1 MFWGLIQYI
10 DELNMINMNNLF
22 SSFIFKHSLFVLS
35 ILLLLSCGGDGDNPE
50 NKDDTIGPL
59 PDRIIGTIAG
69 NLQDNNG
76 NPLSD
81 VTLYTG
87 GKITKS
93 DALGNYRFD
102 NVGALNAGIPDNSNT
117 GHLDFIVNI
126 PPTDG
131 YLGASISISPAAD
144 INNPNEVESNTF
156 VDGFIISTSTTILP
170 TLTQAVSGVLINS
183 QTGEAIS
190 GATVELEFINLFEE
204 ADAVNSVGLSTQY
217 QTLSYTAVADINGNF
232 SISDLPDDSS
242 FIFKVE
248 GYEVVGV
255 DSTQPVQNLIDTY
268 DRIIPDVGTLLAT
281 PGANDVT
288 PPYVVSVNDILD
300 QTASTGVLSEG
311 FDSTQGIV
319 INFSE
324 TIPSTEISVNSVS
337 IFDTTNISFID
348 ITNVTV
354 ADDGLSMV
362 ITTSVP
368 IENNVTFDINMQ
380 SIDFQDL
387 SGNII
392 NTAPAGT
399 LDNIAYDDL
408 SGGIYRLT
416 LKTFP

>member
-1 MFWGLIQYI
+1 
-10 DELNMINMNNLF
+10 MINMNNLF
-22 SSFIFKHSLFVLS
+22 SSFIFKHGLFVLS
-35 ILLLLSCGGDGDNPE
+35 ILLLLSCSDDDPE
-50 NKDDTIGPL
+50 LFTTVGPF
-59 PDRIIGTIAG
+59 PDRIIGTITG

-102 NVGALNAGIPDNSNT
+102 NIGIIGSDED
-117 GHLDFIVNI
+117 HLDIVVNI
-126 PPTDG
+126 SPPDG
-131 YLGASISISPAAD
+131 HLGASISISPAAD

-204 ADAVNSVGLSTQY
+204 TDPVNSVGLNTQY